1 MKKTKKLVGLVTLLF
16 AAGSIMAACGGN
28 NEGGDTSGNT
38 PASSSVH
45 KHKYV
50 EDKDA
55 SVAATCTSEGKKVTK
70 CECGDV
76 KETKVSKAAHT
87 WTDVAE
93 GSTAATC
100 DTAGTQAQECSVC
113 HEKQTVEI
121 EALGHDFGETVW
133 DKEATCTSAG
143 EGHQECSRCDATNT
157 VTSEALGHNVVCED
171 DGTPAEDGKAKVR
184 LYTCENGCG
193 QTYFGFEASEVTT
206 ASKDH
211 LVIGEDGGARFWG
224 RPIGNDV
231 ELDETGSASED
242 AHEAVFNPEQS
253 GDYFEYVFDLTA
265 EQAASLPAARLFCTA
280 TAAQW
285 MSNNRMDFWA
295 CRSGDTDWTRGLYVE
310 TTENHTAGDPID
322 DYRYILYVDDEVQEF
337 DGTPVAAKSNNVKAE
352 YELPYTFK
360 LHAGTN
366 KIRLVMAGGY
376 RSTFYNFT
384 FRAVEAPADDPVDP
398 TPAKTYEYTA
408 AECTEGQKAPVASDK
423 NTRLGKGIF
432 DDVWSVEG
440 VEAGKYDV
448 YLNAQVSAG
457 NASKGCWNSA
467 YAINELG
474 DKASNNGSTA
484 ELQNDYKYK
493 IKVDDGAYVNLG
505 PADKS
510 YGDTGLSESA
520 AGWTSVALAQINIA
534 AGAKTITVHNMDNGY
549 SIWVFGI
556 RLVKVA

>member
-87 WTDVAE
+87 WEDIE
-93 GSTAATC
+93 GGKAATC
-100 DTAGTQAQECSVC
+100 TEAGEQKQKCKVC
-113 HEKQTVEI
+113 GEEQSVEI
-121 EALGHDFGETVW
+121 EALGHDWGETVW
-133 DKEATCTSAG
+133 SSQPTCDTAG
-143 EGHQECSRCDATNT
+143 EGVQSCTRCDATNPQT
-157 VTSEALGHNVVCED
+157 QEALGHNYVTND
-171 DGTPAEDGKAKVR
+171 TAEPDPGYAAVR
-184 LYTCENGCG
+184 VYQCENGCE
-193 QTYFGFEASEVTT
+193 QSALGFKANEVTED
-206 ASKDH
+206 SKSH
-211 LVIGEDGGARFWG
+211 LTIGEDGGAAFWG
-224 RPIGNDV
+224 RPIGNNL
-231 ELDETGSASED
+231 ELDENGTSVNQEVGELVFDETQTGD
-242 AHEAVFNPEQS
+242 F
-253 GDYFEYVFDLTA
+253 FEYKFKL
-265 EQAASLPAARLFCTA
+265 
-280 TAAQW
+280 TAAQVAQLGGAQKLYCDAKPAGY
-285 MSNNRMDFWA
+285 MGQNNVDFWA
-295 CRSGDTDWTRGLYVE
+295 YGADSSDWTPGAYIDGERKGELVDDFRYV
-310 TTENHTAGDPID
+310 
-322 DYRYILYVDDEVQEF
+322 LYVDGERKDMDATVR
-337 DGTPVAAKSNNVKAE
+337 TPVRRGDPRAE
-352 YELPYTFK
+352 YVLPYTFK
-360 LHAGTN
+360 LHEGEN
-366 KIRLVMAGGY
+366 SIRLVMSGGY

-384 FRAVEAPADDPVDP
+384 FRSAEAPADDPVDP

-520 AGWTSVALAQINIA
+520 AGWTNVALAQIDIA